1 MLKAVGEDIGA
12 FYHHYPRTAAIVT
25 VNHEGRKNAMAVAW
39 HCPVSFKPPLYGI
52 AVAPKRFT
60 YHMILGAG
68 QFAINFLPFDKAQT
82 IAAVGG
88 SSGSFTDKFTRFN
101 LEVDRAIRTE
111 APVLKEAYAVYEC
124 VVSDNRVFGD
134 HAWVIGQVVAVH
146 ADGEAFKKDGT
157 LDLALLQPA
166 LYLGA
171 ETYCAADI
179 SSTTVLER
187 DKFGGR

>member
-1 MLKAVGEDIGA
+1 MLKAVGEDTGA

-68 QFAINFLPFDKAQT
+68 QFAINFLPFDRAET

-111 APVLKEAYAVYEC
+111 APVLRDAYAVYEC
-124 VVSDNRVFGD
+124 VVSDNRIFGD
-134 HAWVIGQVVAVH
+134 HAWIIGSVVAVH
-146 ADGEAFKKDGT
+146 ADGEAFKSDGT
-157 LDLALLQPA
+157 LDLAMLQPS

-171 ETYCAADI
+171 ETYCAADK
-179 SSTTVLER
+179 STASVLER

>member
-1 MLKAVGEDIGA
+1 MLKAVAEDIGA

-60 YHMILGAG
+60 YHMINGAG
-68 QFAINFLPFDKAQT
+68 QFGINFMPFDRAET

-88 SSGSFTDKFTRFN
+88 SSGGFTDKFTRFQLPEDN
-101 LEVDRAIRTE
+101 AIKTEV
-111 APVLKEAYAVYEC
+111 PVLAEAYAAYEC
-124 VVSDNRVFGD
+124 LVRDNRIFGD
-134 HAWVIGQVVAVH
+134 HAWIIGEVVAVH
-146 ADGEAFKKDGT
+146 ADGKAFRADGT
-157 LDLALLQPA
+157 LDLSLLQPA

-171 ETYCAADI
+171 ETFCTADKG
-179 SSTTVLER
+179 SARVLDRE
-187 DKFGGR
+187 KLGGR

>member
-1 MLKAVGEDIGA
+1 MLKAVGEDTGA

-68 QFAINFLPFDKAQT
+68 QFAINFLPFDRAET

-111 APVLKEAYAVYEC
+111 APVLRDAYAVYEC
-124 VVSDNRVFGD
+124 VVSDNRIFGD
-134 HAWVIGQVVAVH
+134 HAWIIGSVVAVH
-146 ADGEAFKKDGT
+146 ADGEAFKSDGT
-157 LDLALLQPA
+157 LDMALLQPA

-171 ETYCAADI
+171 ETYCAADK
-179 SSTTVLER
+179 STARVLER

>member
-1 MLKAVGEDIGA
+1 MLKAVAEDVGA

-39 HCPVSFKPPLYGI
+39 HCPVSFKPPMYGI

-60 YHMILGAG
+60 YHMITGAG
-68 QFAINFLPFDKAQT
+68 QFGINFIPFDKAET

-88 SSGSFTDKFTRFN
+88 SSGSFTDKFTQFEL
-101 LEVDRAIRTE
+101 LEDSAIKTE
-111 APVLKEAYAVYEC
+111 VPVLKDAYAAYEC
-124 VVSDNRVFGD
+124 EVNDYRIFGD
-134 HAWVIGQVVAVH
+134 HAWIIGQVLAVH
-146 ADGEAFKKDGT
+146 TNREVFKQDGT
-157 LDLALLQPA
+157 LDLALLQPS

-171 ETYCAADI
+171 ETYCAADQN
-179 SSTTVLER
+179 SVKVLER